1 MMAPMATETFSL
13 APASDSALLVRLGD
27 RMAPEVSRRVR
38 RLLRRLD
45 ESALAGVI
53 DFSPAY
59 ASILIRFDPRRIDH
73 VTLGTRVERLV
84 ADLDDAT
91 LTESPIVEIPVRYG
105 GADGP
110 DLEAVARFAGMT
122 PDEVVALH
130 SGTIYD
136 VYFLGFTPGF
146 AYLGAVP
153 DRIACPRLET
163 PRRAVPAGSVGI
175 AGRQT
180 GVYPSRSPGGWRL
193 VGRTTVAM
201 FDVGRTPMSR
211 LAIGDRVRFV
221 AAGPAPPPPD
231 SVVPAR

>member
-1 MMAPMATETFSL
+1 MMAPMATDSVSL
-13 APASDSALLVRLGD
+13 APASDSALLVTLGD

-45 ESALAGVI
+45 EAAIPGVV
-53 DFSPAY
+53 DVSPAY
-59 ASILIRFDPRRIDH
+59 ASILVRFDPGRADH
-73 VTLGTRVERLV
+73 AALGARVADLA
-84 ADLDDAT
+84 ADLDDAPLPET
-91 LTESPIVEIPVRYG
+91 PIVEIPVHYG

-110 DLEAVARFAGMT
+110 DLEDVARFAGLT
-122 PDEVVALH
+122 PDEVVARH

-180 GVYPSRSPGGWRL
+180 GVYPSRTPGGWRL
-193 VGRTTVAM
+193 VGRTAVAM
-201 FDVGRTPMSR
+201 FDAARTPMSR

-221 AAGPAPPPPD
+221 PAGPD
-231 SVVPAR
+231 SVVGAT

>member
-1 MMAPMATETFSL
+1 MMAPMATDSFSL
-13 APASDSALLVRLGD
+13 TPASDGALLVTLGD

-45 ESALAGVI
+45 EAAIPGVV
-53 DFSPAY
+53 DVSPAY
-59 ASILIRFDPRRIDH
+59 ASILVRFDPRRTDH
-73 VTLGTRVERLV
+73 AALGARV
-84 ADLDDAT
+84 ADLTSHPDDAP
-91 LTESPIVEIPVRYG
+91 LPESPIVEIPVRYG

-110 DLEAVARFAGMT
+110 DLEEVARFAGLT
-122 PDEVVALH
+122 PGEVVALH

-136 VYFLGFTPGF
+136 VCFLGFTPGF

-153 DRIACPRLET
+153 DRIACPRLEA

-180 GVYPSRSPGGWRL
+180 GVYPSRTPGGWRL
-193 VGRTTVAM
+193 VGRTDIAM
-201 FDVGRTPMSR
+201 FDAARTPMSR

-221 AAGPAPPPPD
+221 PAAGAVG
-231 SVVPAR
+231 SS